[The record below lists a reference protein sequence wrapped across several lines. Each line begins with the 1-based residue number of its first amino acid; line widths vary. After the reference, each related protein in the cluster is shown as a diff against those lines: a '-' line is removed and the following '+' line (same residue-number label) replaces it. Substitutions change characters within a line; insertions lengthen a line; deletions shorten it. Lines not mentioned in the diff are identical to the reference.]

1 MRYNLLS
8 IIGPTACGKTRLA
21 VALALHLN
29 GEIISADSRQVYR
42 ELTIGT
48 GKDLDEY
55 IINNQ
60 AVPYHL
66 IDIVSASQT
75 YDVFSFHADFFT
87 AFRDITFRNKVPV
100 LCGGTGLYLSSVLE
114 NYNMSKVDF
123 TSARAIEL
131 NELCIEDL
139 RELLIRL
146 KPGLHNTTDLT
157 EKLRTIK
164 AILIAEAELE
174 DGPGKKN
181 MIPQEI
187 QPLIIGLAPEREQ
200 VKQRITARL
209 KHRLANGMITE
220 VEQLIDTG
228 FSFERLD
235 FFGLEYRYLGKYL
248 TGELTYDAMFEKLN
262 SAINNFAKRQMT
274 WLRRMEKHGVKIHW
288 FTEPDV
294 QAAMRLFHNPEIV

>member
-1 MRYNLLS
+1 MHYNLLS

-60 AVPYHL
+60 AIPYHL
-66 IDIVSASQT
+66 IDIISASET
-75 YDVFSFHADFFT
+75 YDVFSFHADFFNV
-87 AFRDITFRNKVPV
+87 FRGITIRNKLPV
-100 LCGGTGLYLSSVLE
+100 LCGGTGLYISSVLE
-114 NYNMSKVDF
+114 NYHMPKVDF
-123 TSARAIEL
+123 TSPRAIEL
-131 NELCIEDL
+131 NAFQVEDL

-164 AILIAEAELE
+164 AILIAEAELKVGVGEKNIIPE
-174 DGPGKKN
+174 D
-181 MIPQEI
+181 IH
-187 QPLIIGLAPEREQ
+187 PLIIGLAPEREL

-209 KHRLANGMITE
+209 KQRLQNGMITE
-220 VEQLIDTG
+220 VEQLINAG
-228 FSFERLD
+228 FSVERLD

-262 SAINNFAKRQMT
+262 SSIHNFAKRQMT

-294 QAAMRLFHNPEIV
+294 EAVIRLFNNPEIV